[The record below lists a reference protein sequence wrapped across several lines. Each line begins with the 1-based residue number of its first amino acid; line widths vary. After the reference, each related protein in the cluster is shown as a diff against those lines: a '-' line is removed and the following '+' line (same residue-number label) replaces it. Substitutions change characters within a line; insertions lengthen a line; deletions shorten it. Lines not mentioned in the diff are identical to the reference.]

1 MNVTDLFTEF
11 LMGCVSPNFVGIILP
26 MNPLP
31 WQLQIARKSLKKKE
45 KIDMIRKDISVAPAD
60 VLLDLGCA
68 QGILSY
74 FLRQKGGFWVSADL
88 DFANVKSSQA
98 LLENNLVQMGEA
110 SLPFKDGAF
119 DQVVC
124 LDYLEH
130 VDDDDLT
137 LAEIRRVL
145 KEGGRLILV
154 TPHTGRLFLLQKIR
168 PFVGLKLEFYGHQR
182 AGYSRRGLDEK
193 CAKAG
198 LRLIKHK
205 TTSKFFT
212 ELFELVLNAGYV
224 NFIAKKPRT
233 RLRDGHIRPSTSDEF
248 VFYGKAFGF
257 YKMIYPV
264 VWLVSRLDKL
274 LFFVRGNVIIVW
286 AEKISG
292 SAPSA

>member
-1 MNVTDLFTEF
+1 M
-11 LMGCVSPNFVGIILP
+11 I
-26 MNPLP
+26 PLL

-45 KIDMIRKDISVAPAD
+45 KIDMIRKDISVAPND

-74 FLRQKGGFWVSADL
+74 FLRQKGGFWISADL
-88 DFANVKSSQA
+88 DFANVKSSRA
-98 LLENNLVQMGEA
+98 LLENNLVQMGET

-130 VDDDDLT
+130 VEDDDLT

-145 KEGGRLILV
+145 KEGGRLVLV
-154 TPHTGRLFLLQKIR
+154 TPHAGRFFLLQKIR
-168 PFVGLKLEFYGHQR
+168 PFVGLKLEFYGHKR
-182 AGYSRRGLDEK
+182 AGYSRRDLDEK
-193 CAKAG
+193 CAKSG
-198 LRLIKHK
+198 LRLVKHK

-212 ELFELVLNAGYV
+212 ELFELILNAGYV
-224 NFIAKKPRT
+224 NFFSQKPEAP
-233 RLRDGHIRPSTSDEF
+233 LRDGHIRPSTSAEF
-248 VFYGKAFGF
+248 ASHRKVFGF

-274 LFFVRGNVIIVW
+274 LFFTRGNVIIVW
-286 AEKISG
+286 AEKISEPT
-292 SAPSA
+292 PSA